1 MNKVDAA
8 ETIGAL
14 CSTTE
19 NVSSKRQNWEIMEIL
34 SYAVKCSLIP
44 DFMLNSSGVIAWDCT
59 EISPAEILSNV
70 MVVGIV

>member
-1 MNKVDAA
+1 
-8 ETIGAL
+8 
-14 CSTTE
+14 
-19 NVSSKRQNWEIMEIL
+19 MEKL